1 MAQKTSPTRPRS
13 SLSTGV
19 GRVLVAAYA
28 LLAIA
33 ATGRSVLQIGT
44 EFDNAPV
51 AYTFTGIA
59 AVFYI
64 VATVALIVP
73 RPIWYR
79 VAWVSVSFELL
90 FVLVVGTLTLID
102 TALFPDKTVWSFYG
116 RGYAFVPLLLPIL
129 GMIWLYR
136 NRPSRTASLV
146 TPEVAA

>member
-1 MAQKTSPTRPRS
+1 MVETVPAARTRS
-13 SLSTGV
+13 VLSTGV
-19 GRVLVAAYA
+19 GRVLIAAYG

-44 EFDNAPV
+44 EFDKAPV
-51 AYTFTGIA
+51 AYTFTGLA

-79 VAWVSVSFELL
+79 VAWISVSFELA
-90 FVLVVGTLTLID
+90 FVLTVGTLTVID
-102 TALFPDKTVWSFYG
+102 TALFPDKTVWSYYG
-116 RGYAFVPLLLPIL
+116 RGYAFVPVLLPIL

-136 NRPSRTASLV
+136 NRPSRLAARAAA
-146 TPEVAA
+146 EVAS